1 MNTITGMERQT
12 GIRVE
17 KKQSYIIE
25 TLGGTVSEPPKTDSA
40 DIPENWQEQMDW
52 QAQTNQLLN
61 HLQKSFP
68 SVQILYSGNIDQK
81 TLANLAASLGKGSHL
96 LLSEDFI
103 QQMGSSAE
111 NFEKGKNILMN
122 ALNSLAQGTG
132 KAAGKGIYLEA
143 EGKFSWTL
151 QTSETK
157 KESSVPKTTWE
168 QKAEETKSILD
179 RMKQS
184 QEDAKKRQ
192 EQQKKFRKAKNAS
205 NYRTAGTYAKLASAG
220 SKTAVNGVMSEARRK
235 IANLRSISA
244 IGDTEERMKARAA
257 IRSYQT
263 LLARGGRKIRRLN
276 EEELT
281 RLRRKQAERKAE
293 MEKALRHKQEQN
305 MQKVKRRSADR
316 MLVEEGRLN
325 DMNQFIYGP
334 HSRNKYRYDDKDDA
348 TESVTLAVPAAA
360 AAIAVASAE
369 VSAGAAEFTAADVTI
384 TVE

>member
-1 MNTITGMERQT
+1 MNTITSMERQT

-25 TLGGTVSEPPKTDSA
+25 TLGGTAAGPPKTDSA

-61 HLQKSFP
+61 NLQKSFP
-68 SVQILYSGNIDQK
+68 SIQILYSGNIDQK
-81 TLANLAASLGKGSHL
+81 TLGNLAASLGKGSHL

-111 NFEKGKNILMN
+111 NFEKGKSILMS

-143 EGKFSWTL
+143 EGKMSWTL
-151 QTSETK
+151 QKSES
-157 KESSVPKTTWE
+157 KESSVPKNAWQ
-168 QKAEETKSILD
+168 QKADEAKSILN

-192 EQQKKFRKAKNAS
+192 EQQKKFRKAKNAG
-205 NYRTAGTYAKLASAG
+205 NYRTAGTYAKLAAAG

-244 IGDTEERMKARAA
+244 VGDTDERMKARAA

-281 RLRRKQAERKAE
+281 MLRRKQAERKAE
-293 MEKALRHKQEQN
+293 MEKALRHKQEQE
-305 MQKVKRRSADR
+305 MQKAKRRSSDR

-325 DMNQFIYGP
+325 DLNQYIYGP
-334 HSRNKYRYDDKDDA
+334 HSRNKYRYDDKDDS
-348 TESVTLAVPAAA
+348 TESVTPAVPAAA
-360 AAIAVASAE
+360 AATIVASAQ
-369 VSAGAAEFTAADVTI
+369 VAAGAAEFTAADVTI
-384 TVE
+384 MVE